1 MAVGEYGKLRSI
13 VRVEEADGENVIIK
27 NNFTSLI
34 KIHEWMFDAQ
44 NSIKNAEKTVN

>member
-1 MAVGEYGKLRSI
+1 MTVGDYGKLRS
-13 VRVEEADGENVIIK
+13 VARVEKNGDENVIVK

-44 NSIKNAEKTVN
+44 NAIKAR

>member
-1 MAVGEYGKLRSI
+1 MVVNEYGKLRSI

-44 NSIKNAEKTVN
+44 NAIKNDEKTVD